1 MKAIVI
7 PVSLR
12 ELDCIPD
19 KLSADGYNKLIIFPI
34 EFHS

>member
-1 MKAIVI
+1 MKAIII

-19 KLSADGYNKLIIFPI
+19 KLSVSSQSDDKNP
-34 EFHS
+34 HTTC

>member
-1 MKAIVI
+1 MLPADVFFLFFDWAIGI

-19 KLSADGYNKLIIFPI
+19 KLLVSN
-34 EFHS
+34 